1 MYRLLLHIGL
11 PKTATSSIQ
20 HGVLMPW
27 HAEGRVNF
35 LGRCEEDDVVLHDRF
50 EPTFERICS
59 RRLGGE
65 EIEELRPS
73 VEGLL
78 DPDRLNVISD
88 ERISGA
94 LGAGARVDTEGLLR
108 NLGALFRRGDVTVLI
123 SLRSPVD
130 FLLAAYVEQYR
141 WRLHADR
148 RYRTLDRF
156 LRELLRDG
164 AAGAPWLACVFGAL
178 LRAVRLTFDRVEVLL
193 YEDLTHDR
201 AAYFERLAPCLEAE
215 PAELEGLFFA
225 ERRNVGAYTRSGKLS
240 NPVTAGNR
248 LRGLASTR
256 VMRTGRTVLARLPAV
271 RRLYRAA
278 ASTAWATEH
287 RFPNA
292 AMRDRLQRLL
302 GARDDYLTRAFG
314 VSGEKLARYDYLH
327 PQATGVL
334 LPTDRGSAGK
344 RVRRSTAA
352 PACRLR

>member
-11 PKTATSSIQ
+11 PKTATSSLQ

-50 EPTFERICS
+50 EPFFEQVS
-59 RRLGGE
+59 PRRLGGE
-65 EIEELRPS
+65 AIEALRS
-73 VEGLL
+73 EVEALL
-78 DPDRLNVISD
+78 DPDRLNVISN
-88 ERISGA
+88 ERISEA
-94 LGAGARVDTEGLLR
+94 LGAGAGVDTEALLR
-108 NLGALFRRGDVTVLI
+108 NLGALFGRGDVTVLV

-130 FLLAAYVEQYR
+130 YLLAAYVEQYR

-178 LRAVRLTFDRVEVLL
+178 LRAVRRTFDRVEVLL

-201 AAYFERLAPCLEAE
+201 AAYFKRLGPCLEAE
-215 PAELEGLFFA
+215 PAELERLLSA
-225 ERRNVGAYTRSGKLS
+225 ERRNVGAHTPSGKRS

-248 LRGLASTR
+248 LRGLASPR
-256 VMRTGRTVLARLPAV
+256 VMRTGRAALARLPAL

-287 RFPNA
+287 RFPDA

-302 GARDDYLTRAFG
+302 GARDDYLARTFG
-314 VSGEKLARYDYLH
+314 ISGEKLARYGYLH
-327 PQATGVL
+327 P
-334 LPTDRGSAGK
+334 D
-344 RVRRSTAA
+344 AA
-352 PACRLR
+352 SSEIR